1 MADLEKL
8 KEYGPIDKDLQ
19 AINDTQV
26 PADSSQIRP
35 GLASI
40 VTATLMHD
48 NVNNKDDGKDS
59 GKPEKTA
66 IGRFIQGI
74 QIYENMSVFILNNFL
89 CFLILTL

>member
-26 PADSSQIRP
+26 PADSSQVRP

-74 QIYENMSVFILNNFL
+74 QIYENMSVFGIRGYLDM
-89 CFLILTL
+89 